1 MLLLACLF
9 CLSEPA
15 WSAGKTGSPEWSR
28 LTPAQQNVLAPV
40 ASKWSGMSE
49 LQRTRL
55 LAIAAKYP
63 QLKPEEQKRFQ
74 KRLIAWSSLT
84 REQRE
89 LARRNYKKLKRLP
102 PSKQQV
108 VKQKWLEK
116 HPVKPAEPALAEQ
129 APPLP

>member
-1 MLLLACLF
+1 
-9 CLSEPA
+9 
-15 WSAGKTGSPEWSR
+15 
-28 LTPAQQNVLAPV
+28 
-40 ASKWSGMSE
+40 MSE

-108 VKQKWLEK
+108 VKREWLAK
-116 HPVKPAEPALAEQ
+116 HPVKPAEQPALAEQ
-129 APPLP
+129 TPPLP